1 MVTKWDTCPESFAV
15 IKPKIVHTKPFRG
28 GTSYP
33 WFLAETSFRTDVE
46 YQFTDMN
53 APSTCST
60 GTKVSSSECLCW
72 MSIASF
78 FFFLSVRLRITFVGF
93 SHQLFQISSLKK
105 RSVFRNFWFQVF
117 FWKVGGGSVLSKVKN
132 WRLSTPTIQN
142 DLSLLFET
150 VCFLM
155 CFGGES
161 SWWIL
166 DSEARQIAL
175 ELRNRRLEVPLVAA
189 FSWRDAGSINYDDD
203 VDDDD
208 VDDDDDDV
216 LFCKIVATRN

>member
-1 MVTKWDTCPESFAV
+1 MFNRNQGFIIWVPMLNVDCFIFFLFVSQ
-15 IKPKIVHTKPFRG
+15 
-28 GTSYP
+28 TSYHLR
-33 WFLAETSFRTDVE
+33 WILASAFSDFQFKKKISFSQFLIS
-46 YQFTDMN
+46 
-53 APSTCST
+53 
-60 GTKVSSSECLCW
+60 G
-72 MSIASF
+72 
-78 FFFLSVRLRITFVGF
+78 FFLKS
-93 SHQLFQISSLKK
+93 
-105 RSVFRNFWFQVF
+105 W
-117 FWKVGGGSVLSKVKN
+117 GGSVLSKVKN

-208 VDDDDDDV
+208 DDDVDDDDDDV